1 MTDQEKLTD
10 ARYVRFAPLLPP
22 PSNHLKVPHRQ
33 ALDAGLSGLAQGGA
47 WRGLPGEFGNWHTFY
62 VRRVRWAKGGVLE
75 RVACELQHELLA
87 SLDCDTLS
95 LEGTII
101 HVQAHATGAL
111 RTGGARRSAA
121 RAACPGLNR
130 GRPDLQAA
138 RAGRQRADPANHR
151 PLAWSAPRCA
161 LWTRVVAPARP
172 VHRPPRPGHGPRL
185 RG

>member
-33 ALDAGLSGLAQGGA
+33 ALDAWLSVLAQGCA
-47 WRGLPGEFGNWHTFY
+47 WRGLPGEFGNWHTIY
-62 VRRVRWAKGGVLE
+62 VRLHRWAKGGVLE

-95 LEGTII
+95 LDGTII
-101 HVQAHATGAL
+101 HVHTHATGAL

-121 RAACPGLNR
+121 PAACPWLEPG
-130 GRPDLQAA
+130 AA
-138 RAGRQRADPANHR
+138 
-151 PLAWSAPRCA
+151 
-161 LWTRVVAPARP
+161 
-172 VHRPPRPGHGPRL
+172 
-185 RG
+185 